1 MNTLGALL
9 KILFLTFLIGCTLV
23 SCTTKSDKTL
33 TEETGSSKDEKVFA
47 GIPTVDLQAE
57 YPLKEIHLQDIADIE
72 YIPLETNENS
82 IITNIPHLFMNDET
96 IVTYDYKTKNIV
108 FFDRKGKYLHSFNR
122 TGGSGEEYR
131 SIYNICVD
139 FDSNEVYVYDY
150 KGDFQSAIQIY
161 TFEGE
166 YKRTLKVPHK
176 MLFDIYNYDSEYL
189 LVEDHLLVDRIEKRT
204 VNQTPY
210 YKMSKK
216 NGELVNI
223 PLTITNR
230 IRNKIIFSKDVD
242 KYTSQSISINYR
254 IYPVA
259 NIGNEIMIADFA
271 LDTVY
276 IYKND
281 KLLPIAV
288 RNNQITKYDSHII
301 ASIDVLT
308 DKYMLWTA
316 QDKRIL
322 DPETYASPDVRY
334 LLFDR
339 YTGECNEVRYFDA
352 NSETVD
358 IRSMQLSNAYSLPR
372 NYAMSYYPAY
382 LLVEL
387 NEAGKLK
394 GELKEIASKLKED
407 DNPVLMIATF
417 K

>member
-1 MNTLGALL
+1 MN
-9 KILFLTFLIGCTLV
+9 KICLFLTLICCILF
-23 SCTTKSDKTL
+23 SCINKSNKPDK
-33 TEETGSSKDEKVFA
+33 EETGSSKDEKVFA

-57 YPLKEIHLQDIADIE
+57 YPLKEIHLQDLADIE

-82 IITNIPHLFMNDET
+82 IITNIPRLFMNDET

-122 TGGSGEEYR
+122 IGGSGEEYR
-131 SIYNICVD
+131 TIYNICVD

-150 KGDFQSAIQIY
+150 RGDFQSAIQIY

-166 YKRTLKVPHK
+166 YKITLKVPHK

-230 IRNKIIFSKDVD
+230 IRNRIIFSKDVD
-242 KYTSQSISINYR
+242 KNTSQSISLNYGV
-254 IYPVA
+254 YPVA

-288 RNNQITKYDSHII
+288 RNNQITKYDSHIM
-301 ASIDVLT
+301 ASIEVLT
-308 DKYMLWTA
+308 DRYMLWTT

-322 DPETYASPDVRY
+322 DPETYASPDKRI
-334 LLFDR
+334 LLLDR
-339 YTGECNEVRYFDA
+339 YTGECNELRYSDA
-352 NSETVD
+352 NGVTSD
-358 IRSMQLSNAYSLPR
+358 MNSRLLSNKYTLPR
-372 NYAMSYYPAY
+372 NYGMLNYPAD
-382 LLVEL
+382 LLKEL
-387 NEAGKLK
+387 NDAGKLK
-394 GELKEIASKLKED
+394 GKLKEIASKLKED
-407 DNPVLMIATF
+407 DNPVLLIAKF
-417 K
+417 KE

>member
-1 MNTLGALL
+1 MITLGALP
-9 KILFLTFLIGCTLV
+9 KILFITFLVGCTLV
-23 SCTTKSDKTL
+23 SCTAKSDKTD
-33 TEETGSSKDEKVFA
+33 TEETGSSNGKKTFT
-47 GIPTVDLQAE
+47 GIPTVDLQVE
-57 YPLKEIHLQDIADIE
+57 YPLKEIYLQDIADIE
-72 YIPLETNENS
+72 YIPLETNVNS
-82 IITNIPHLFMNDET
+82 IITNIPRLFMNDET

-108 FFDRKGKYLHSFNR
+108 LFDRKGKYLHSFNR

-131 SIYNICVD
+131 TIYNICVD

-150 KGDFQSAIQIY
+150 RGDFQSVIQIY

-189 LVEDHLLVDRIEKRT
+189 LVEDHLWVDRIEKRT

-230 IRNKIIFSKDVD
+230 IRNRIIFSKDVD
-242 KYTSQSISINYR
+242 KNTSQSISINYGV
-254 IYPVA
+254 YPVA

-288 RNNQITKYDSHII
+288 RNNQVTKYDSHII
-301 ASIDVLT
+301 ASIEVLT
-308 DKYMLWTA
+308 DKYMLWTT

-322 DPETYASPDVRY
+322 DPETYASPDKRI
-334 LLFDR
+334 LLLDR
-339 YTGECNEVRYFDA
+339 YTGECNELRYSDA
-352 NSETVD
+352 NGVTSD
-358 IRSMQLSNAYSLPR
+358 MNSRLLSNKYTLPR
-372 NYAMSYYPAY
+372 NYGMLNYPAD
-382 LLVEL
+382 LLKEL
-387 NEAGKLK
+387 NDAGKLK
-394 GELKEIASKLKED
+394 GKLKEIASKLKED